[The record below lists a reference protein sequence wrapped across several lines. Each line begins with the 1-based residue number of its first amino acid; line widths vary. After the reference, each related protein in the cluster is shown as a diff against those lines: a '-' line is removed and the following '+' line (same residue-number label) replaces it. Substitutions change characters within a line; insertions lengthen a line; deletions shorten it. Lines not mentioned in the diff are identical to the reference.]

1 MVVRVFVIFQGH
13 FLEPSNA
20 TDPTSSVILKTRTL
34 TCANNCLGVDPNS
47 VIIGGGAVLAASAL
61 GGQAVAGLLGIGAV
75 AAGGAVGAAGV
86 VAANNG
92 NQCPVRRPCRVSICS
107 NHWKKKNG

>member
-1 MVVRVFVIFQGH
+1 MPLAVFVSFGKIQGQIASDPNS
-13 FLEPSNA
+13 PSEA
-20 TDPTSSVILKTRTL
+20 RTL

-92 NQCPVRRPCRVSICS
+92 IQCPANRPCRVSIFLANLYRTS
-107 NHWKKKNG
+107 R

>member
-1 MVVRVFVIFQGH
+1 M
-13 FLEPSNA
+13 
-20 TDPTSSVILKTRTL
+20 KTRTL
-34 TCANNCLGVDPNS
+34 TCANNCRGVDPNS